1 MKMCREQKSAKA
13 FRENPIQKLAAHL
26 FNSTTL
32 HMQQKGVGLVWSLAY
47 WTTIHQPRMSFKA

>member
-32 HMQQKGVGLVWSLAY
+32 HMQQKGVGLV
-47 WTTIHQPRMSFKA
+47 